1 MKVIHTFFLTFI
13 LCLSFLH
20 SVFSNDRFSRE
31 VKRAIGDL
39 NKDGLSDL
47 AIVTQDT
54 TDATWPYRLQ
64 IFFKQS
70 NGEYKLIL
78 STDKALYPRFP
89 DGQYGYQTGYDFDDI
104 VIAKGILVISVQL
117 LRGHYEHKFRY
128 QNMNFE
134 LIGFSMAGSDGKGTI
149 STRDFNLSTG
159 TISEI
164 EERYDSNK
172 VISNKKSKLLIR
184 PLPKLQD
191 FQPMQSQLY

>member
-1 MKVIHTFFLTFI
+1 MKFNHTIFLTVV
-13 LCLSFLH
+13 LCLAFLP
-20 SVFSNDRFSRE
+20 SASSNDRFSRE
-31 VKRAIGDL
+31 VKRATGDL
-39 NKDGLSDL
+39 NKDGLNDL

-54 TDATWPYRLQ
+54 TDARWPYRLQ
-64 IFFKQS
+64 IFFKQT

-78 STDKALYPRFP
+78 STEKALDPRFS
-89 DGQYGYQTGYDFDDI
+89 DGQQGYQTGDDFDDI
-104 VIAKGILVISVQL
+104 VIVKGILVISVQL

-134 LIGFSMAGSDGKGTI
+134 LIGFSMASSDGKGTI

-159 TISEI
+159 TILEI
-164 EERYDSNK
+164 EERYDSDE